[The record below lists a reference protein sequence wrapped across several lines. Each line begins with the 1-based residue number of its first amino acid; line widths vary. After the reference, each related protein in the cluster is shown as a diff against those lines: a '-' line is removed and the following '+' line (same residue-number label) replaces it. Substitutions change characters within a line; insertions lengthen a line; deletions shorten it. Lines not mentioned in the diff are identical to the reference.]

1 MRFLRPFFVIYGTG
15 IVGTFAWLFFAF
27 SGTSACA
34 ASRNSCETAM
44 SMAGQLALVWP
55 AYLGG
60 MFAEQPIMIPTL
72 PFKIVLTSLLV
83 LVTILV
89 FARAHALSERHALE
103 AATSDPLFDTNEP
116 NRHDQS
122 TSSPETPEGSLEP
135 VTRIRTESTSQAPL
149 LRDVSRPPT
158 IAPSVDAPPSHHP
171 VPARHPSPGRR
182 GRRRLG
188 ARRRS
193 H

>member
-1 MRFLRPFFVIYGTG
+1 MRFLRPFLVIYGTG

-27 SGTSACA
+27 SGASACA

-60 MFAEQPIMIPTL
+60 MFAENPILIATL
-72 PFKIVLTSLLV
+72 PFKIVLTSLLMLVAV
-83 LVTILV
+83 LA
-89 FARAHALSERHALE
+89 FARIHARSERHALE

-122 TSSPETPEGSLEP
+122 ASSPEAPEGSLEL
-135 VTRIRTESTSQAPL
+135 VTRNRAKSTPQAPL
-149 LRDVSRPPT
+149 LRDVSHPPT
-158 IAPSVDAPPSHHP
+158 IAPCVDAPSSQRPA
-171 VPARHPSPGRR
+171 PARHPSPGRT
-182 GRRRLG
+182 GRRRPG
-188 ARRRS
+188 ARRRN